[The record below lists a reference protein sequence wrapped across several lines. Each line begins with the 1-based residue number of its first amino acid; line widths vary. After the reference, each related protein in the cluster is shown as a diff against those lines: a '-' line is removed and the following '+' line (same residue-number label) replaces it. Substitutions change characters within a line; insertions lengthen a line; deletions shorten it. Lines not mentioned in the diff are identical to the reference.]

1 MKAFVRAAALLLLGT
16 LLISLASCF
25 STKPNK
31 DVVAMVN
38 GKKILRSELDKY
50 YGNQTAEAPQVPSGE
65 QAASLRLSIL
75 KELIDDEIMMQR
87 GEKLGLIATDEEV
100 DGKISELKA
109 PYTEE
114 QFLKRLQDRKIT
126 LDDLK
131 REVRSNLTVNKV
143 MNKEV
148 TSRISITDAD
158 INNYYNQHKAEFNLV
173 EPQYH
178 LSRIVVTT
186 QPNAQIH
193 NQRNDKAQN
202 DAQAKSKIQQ
212 LLNRLDSGE
221 DFSNVAMNYSEDPDT
236 SSNGGDMGFLPESS
250 LKSTD
255 PAIRDAVMRLAAGH
269 NSSVISLTFPGTHQT
284 AEYIIVKLIA
294 KEPAGQRDLNDP
306 RVQQSIREQLRQ
318 TREQLLKAAYYE
330 MVRNEARVTNYLAQ
344 DIFKDAAQK

>member
-1 MKAFVRAAALLLLGT
+1 MAAAMILCVG
-16 LLISLASCF
+16 CF
-25 STKPNK
+25 STKPDK
-31 DVVAMVN
+31 DTVAIVN

-50 YGNQTAEAPQVPSGE
+50 YNNQTAGSQQTPSGE

-87 GEKLGLIATDEEV
+87 AEKLGLVATDEEV
-100 DGKISELKA
+100 DSKLTELKS
-109 PYTEE
+109 PYTQEE
-114 QFLKRLQDRKIT
+114 FEKRLQDKKIT

-148 TSRISITDAD
+148 TSRISISDSD
-158 INNYYNQHKAEFNLV
+158 ISNYYNQHKAEFNLV

-178 LSRIVVTT
+178 LARIVVTT
-186 QPNAQIH
+186 QPNPQIH
-193 NQRNDKAQN
+193 NAKNDKAQN
-202 DAQAKSKIQQ
+202 EPQAKSKIQQ

-221 DFSNVAMNYSEDPDT
+221 DFATVAMNYSEDPDT

-250 LKSTD
+250 LKGTD
-255 PAIRDAVMRLAAGH
+255 PAIRDAVSHLTPGR
-269 NSSVISLTFPGTHQT
+269 NSGIVSLTFPGTHQV

-294 KEPAGQRDLNDP
+294 KEPTGQRDLNDP

-330 MVRNEARVTNYLAQ
+330 MVRNDAKVTDYLAQ
-344 DIFKDAAQK
+344 DIFKDTAQK

>member
-1 MKAFVRAAALLLLGT
+1 MKLFARPAALLAAAA
-16 LLISLASCF
+16 IVIASTGCF
-25 STKPNK
+25 STKPDK
-31 DVVAMVN
+31 DTVAVVN

-50 YGNQTAEAPQVPSGE
+50 YNNQTAGAQQPPSGE

-87 GEKLGLIATDEEV
+87 AEKLGLVATDEEV
-100 DGKISELKA
+100 DSKITELKS
-109 PYTEE
+109 PYTQEE
-114 QFLKRLQDRKIT
+114 FEKRLQEKKIT

-131 REVRSNLTVNKV
+131 REIRSNLTVNKV

-158 INNYYNQHKAEFNLV
+158 ISNYYNQHKAEFNLV

-178 LSRIVVTT
+178 LARIVVTT
-186 QPNAQIH
+186 QPNPQIH
-193 NQRNDKAQN
+193 NAKNDKAQN
-202 DAQAKSKIQQ
+202 ESQAKAKIQQ

-221 DFSNVAMNYSEDPDT
+221 DFATVAMNYSEDPDIA
-236 SSNGGDMGFLPESS
+236 SNGGDMGFLPESS
-250 LKSTD
+250 LKGFD
-255 PAIRDAVMRLAAGH
+255 PVIRDAVTHLAAGRY
-269 NSSVISLTFPGTHQT
+269 SGMVTLYVPGTHQVAGYT
-284 AEYIIVKLIA
+284 IMKLIA

-330 MVRNEARVTNYLAQ
+330 MVRNEAKVNDYLAQ

>member
-1 MKAFVRAAALLLLGT
+1 MKAFVRASALLVLGVLLV
-16 LLISLASCF
+16 SLASCF

-31 DVVAMVN
+31 DVVAVVN
-38 GKKILRSELDKY
+38 GKKILHSELDKY
-50 YGNQTAEAPQVPSGE
+50 YGNQTAGAPQTPSGE

-87 GEKLGLIATDEEV
+87 AEKLGLIATDEEV

-109 PYTEE
+109 PFTQEE
-114 QFLKRLQDRKIT
+114 FEKRLRDKKIT

-131 REVRSNLTVNKV
+131 REIRSSLTVNKV

-158 INNYYNQHKAEFNLV
+158 INNYYNQHKTEFNLV

-178 LSRIVVTT
+178 LARIVVTT

-255 PAIRDAVMRLAAGH
+255 AAIRDAVMHLTAGH
-269 NSSVISLTFPGTHQT
+269 NSGVISLNFPGTHQV
-284 AEYIIVKLIA
+284 AEYIVVKLIA

-330 MVRNEARVTNYLAQ
+330 MVRNQAKVNNYLAQ